1 MKKNLNS
8 PKLVPVYITFALFL
22 IVVASCNSSKKDGA
36 TTFDLATA
44 KKEIAKRNAV
54 FMNAL
59 RERDSVGVAK
69 CYTLNSKFM
78 MPNAKAVVGREN
90 LIPVIRGFIMGGMT
104 NITIKPIE
112 VWGNEDMMTVEQ
124 QWEFTDKNGAIIDRG
139 KSLELWKKE
148 DNEWKIFRDCFNSD
162 LPIPKTQ

>member
-8 PKLVPVYITFALFL
+8 RKLVPVYITIALFL
-22 IVVASCNSSKKDGA
+22 IVVASCNSSKEDDT
-36 TTFDLATA
+36 TTFDLAEA
-44 KKEIAKRNAV
+44 KKEITKRNAV

-59 RERDSVGVAK
+59 RKGDSVGVAK

-90 LIPVIRGFIMGGMT
+90 LIPVFRGFIMGGMT
-104 NITIKPIE
+104 NLTIKPIE
-112 VWGNEDMMTVEQ
+112 AWGTKDIMTVEQ
-124 QWEFTDKNGAIIDRG
+124 EWEFTDKNGEIIDRG

-162 LPIPKTQ
+162 LPIPKT